1 MVVRRIPNDLCP
13 WRDLIIMDYRCLYLK
28 KGQGTCASASSLHSQ
43 GVDEP
48 LSDTGFRQADAAG
61 MYLSHIRFTHVFT
74 SDLIRAKQ
82 ATSILRNSQHCKEIP
97 VKCDARLRE
106 RKYGVAEGR
115 PLSDL
120 KAMAKEAGE
129 PYLSF
134 TPPGGET
141 LDEVKARV
149 QDFFE
154 YLCNLVAQEARLE
167 KQVSPGTKADAETAE
182 GCSAA
187 SFPNHHGEPES
198 DPNSEG
204 AAGGGLAAN
213 ILVVS
218 HGAYMRNWI
227 GYFVSDLQ
235 CSLPAMLTKAEL
247 SSVTPNTGISRF
259 IVKLEMKE
267 SLLPPRILCLS
278 LNRSDHLR
286 DMSDS

>member
-1 MVVRRIPNDLCP
+1 MPGPQERAGNMRQCLFVTHGQTRYNKEK
-13 WRDLIIMDYRCLYLK
+13 IMQ
-28 KGQGTCASASSLHSQ
+28 GQGL
-43 GVDEP
+43 DEP
-48 LSDTGFRQADAAG
+48 LTDTGFKQANAAG
-61 MYLSHIRFTHVFT
+61 MYLRHIRFTHVFT

-82 ATSILRNSQHCKEIP
+82 TTASILMNSQHCREIP

-149 QDFFE
+149 KDFFG
-154 YLCNLVAQEARLE
+154 YLCNLVAQEACLE
-167 KQVSPGTKADAETAE
+167 KQVSPGAEANTEMAE
-182 GCSAA
+182 GSPAT
-187 SFPNHHGEPES
+187 SLPNHHGGPDS
-198 DPNSEG
+198 NSEG
-204 AAGGGLAAN
+204 VASGLAAN

-227 GYFVSDLQ
+227 GYFISDLQ
-235 CSLPAMLTKAEL
+235 CSLPATVTKADL

-259 IVKLEMKE
+259 IVKLEMRD
-267 SLLPPRILCLS
+267 SLLPPQIRCLF

>member
-1 MVVRRIPNDLCP
+1 MPGPQERAGNMCQCLF
-13 WRDLIIMDYRCLYLK
+13 IIH
-28 KGQGTCASASSLHSQ
+28 GQTRYNKEKIMQGQ

-48 LSDTGFRQADAAG
+48 LSETGFKQANAAG
-61 MYLSHIRFTHVFT
+61 MYLRHIRFTHVFT

-82 ATSILRNSQHCKEIP
+82 TTASILTHSQHCKEMP

-149 QDFFE
+149 KDFFE
-154 YLCNLVAQEARLE
+154 YLCSLVAQEACLE
-167 KQVSPGTKADAETAE
+167 KQVSPGTEENTETAE
-182 GCSAA
+182 GSSAT
-187 SFPNHHGEPES
+187 SLPNHHDGPELES
-198 DPNSEG
+198 NSEE
-204 AAGGGLAAN
+204 AASGGLVAN

-227 GYFVSDLQ
+227 GYFISDLQ
-235 CSLPAMLTKAEL
+235 CSLPATLTKAEL

-259 IVKLEMKE
+259 IVKLEMRE
-267 SLLPPRILCLS
+267 SLLPPQIRCLF

>member
-1 MVVRRIPNDLCP
+1 MPVPQEGAGNMCQCLFVTHGQTRYNKEK
-13 WRDLIIMDYRCLYLK
+13 IMQ
-28 KGQGTCASASSLHSQ
+28 GQG
-43 GVDEP
+43 VNEP

-82 ATSILRNSQHCKEIP
+82 TTASILRNSQHCKEIP

-115 PLSDL
+115 PLGDL

-134 TPPGGET
+134 TPPGGES

-149 QDFFE
+149 KDFFE

-167 KQVSPGTKADAETAE
+167 KRVSPGTETATLL
-182 GCSAA
+182 
-187 SFPNHHGEPES
+187 PNHHGEPES
-198 DPNSEG
+198 DSNSEG

-227 GYFVSDLQ
+227 GYFMSDLQ
-235 CSLPAMLTKAEL
+235 CTLPATLTKAEL
-247 SSVTPNTGISRF
+247 SSLTPNTGISRF

>member
-1 MVVRRIPNDLCP
+1 MTSFVRAASTQRGMAAFGLTVIRHGQTRYNKEK
-13 WRDLIIMDYRCLYLK
+13 IM
-28 KGQGTCASASSLHSQ
+28 QGQ

-82 ATSILRNSQHCKEIP
+82 ASYLTTASILRNSQHCKEIP

-141 LDEVKARV
+141 LDE
-149 QDFFE
+149 
-154 YLCNLVAQEARLE
+154 EARLE
-167 KQVSPGTKADAETAE
+167 KRVSPGTEAEAETAE
-182 GCSAA
+182 GSSAT
-187 SFPNHHGEPES
+187 SLPNHHGEPGS
-198 DPNSEG
+198 DSTSGG

-227 GYFVSDLQ
+227 GYFLSDLQ
-235 CSLPAMLTKAEL
+235 CSLPATLTKAEL

-259 IVKLEMKE
+259 VVKLEMKG

-286 DMSDS
+286 DTSDS

>member
-1 MVVRRIPNDLCP
+1 MPVPQEGAGNMCQCLFVTHGQTRYNKEK
-13 WRDLIIMDYRCLYLK
+13 IM
-28 KGQGTCASASSLHSQ
+28 QGQ

-82 ATSILRNSQHCKEIP
+82 TTASILRNSQHCKEIP

-149 QDFFE
+149 KDFFE

-167 KQVSPGTKADAETAE
+167 KRVSPGTEAEAETAE
-182 GCSAA
+182 GSSAT
-187 SFPNHHGEPES
+187 SLPNHHGEPGS
-198 DPNSEG
+198 DSTSGG

-227 GYFVSDLQ
+227 GYFLSDLQ
-235 CSLPAMLTKAEL
+235 CSLPATLTKAEL

-259 IVKLEMKE
+259 VVKLEMKG

-286 DMSDS
+286 DTSDS